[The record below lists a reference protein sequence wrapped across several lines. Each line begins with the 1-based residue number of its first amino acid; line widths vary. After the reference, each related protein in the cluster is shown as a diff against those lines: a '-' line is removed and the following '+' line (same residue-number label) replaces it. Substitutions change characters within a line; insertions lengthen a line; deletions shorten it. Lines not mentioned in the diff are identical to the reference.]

1 MEHDNDKGFTEN
13 AHLTNPNNPRK
24 DEAPV
29 DPSNTSDIGQ
39 KVETGVVSKK
49 EGISEQSAEWEDIQE
64 RGVPGEG
71 SIDDRTER
79 YIKDP
84 SPEEA
89 IGEDAEDEADK
100 QMKNSDK
107 NV

>member
-1 MEHDNDKGFTEN
+1 MDDSKGFTEN
-13 AHLTNPNNPRK
+13 AHLTNPNNPARK

-49 EGISEQSAEWEDIQE
+49 AGISEQSAEWEDIQE
-64 RGVPGEG
+64 RGIPAQAVE
-71 SIDDRTER
+71 SASER

-84 SPEEA
+84 SPEEVNH
-89 IGEDAEDEADK
+89 EDAENEADDLMDSK
-100 QMKNSDK
+100 
-107 NV
+107 

>member
-1 MEHDNDKGFTEN
+1 MDNNKGFTEN
-13 AHLTNPNNPRK
+13 AHLTNPNHPGK
-24 DEAPV
+24 DETPV
-29 DPSNTSDIGQ
+29 DPSNTSNIGQ

-64 RGVPGEG
+64 REIPDQTTG
-71 SIDDRTER
+71 SEAER

-89 IGEDAEDEADK
+89 NHEDAEDAADK
-100 QMKNSDK
+100 LMDK
-107 NV
+107 NNGM